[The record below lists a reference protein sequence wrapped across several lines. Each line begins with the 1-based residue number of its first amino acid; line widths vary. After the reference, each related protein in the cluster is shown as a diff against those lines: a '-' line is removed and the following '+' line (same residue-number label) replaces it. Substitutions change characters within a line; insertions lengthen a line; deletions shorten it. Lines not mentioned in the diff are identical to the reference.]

1 MKSVRK
7 GKGDI
12 ANRVIDYAAQL
23 GFTATMSKG
32 GHLRFTRPDTRTVF
46 FSSSPGDHRA
56 YQNALSK
63 LRRACAGV
71 GDQSFG

>member
-1 MKSVRK
+1 MKNVKK
-7 GKGDI
+7 GKGEI
-12 ANRVIDYAAQL
+12 ASRVIDYAAQL
-23 GFTATMSKG
+23 GFSASMSKS

-46 FSSSPGDHRA
+46 FSCTPGDHRA